1 MGTYD
6 FVILATAVVFVMVS
20 LIIVATK
27 GKRRKRYLKC
37 TQTVVGRIVA
47 RDPANDNDTTPR
59 CDYEYSL
66 NGRTY
71 SGRGG
76 IYVMHFND
84 SVKIRYNPNDPR
96 ESCTNYDYFWETGFG
111 EMIAFA
117 IIFVV
122 IAFPR
127 IFVH

>member
-1 MGTYD
+1 MGAYD
-6 FVILATAVVFVMVS
+6 FVLLATAVVFILVS
-20 LIIVATK
+20 LIMVATK
-27 GKRRKRYLKC
+27 GRRRKRYLKC
-37 TQTVVGRIVA
+37 TKMVVGRIVD

-59 CDYEYSL
+59 CSYEYNL
-66 NGRTY
+66 NGHTY

-76 IYVMHFND
+76 IYVMHFSN

-117 IIFVV
+117 IIYFV
-122 IAFPR
+122 IALPK
-127 IFVH
+127 IFLH